1 MRGNGDF
8 CYTGGAMIDPRP
20 LIVEVCHLLAARTFT
35 TATGGNVS
43 VRLPDDTC
51 WVTPSRLHKAR
62 VKVDDLVRVT
72 LDGEQ
77 VEGTRGMSSE
87 TPMHL
92 AMYRA
97 LPAAGAIIHA
107 HPPVSTGFAQACTPI
122 DTRSS
127 SEATAILG
135 AEVPL
140 IPYDRPSTN
149 ELAELVGRSMRPDC
163 PAYLM
168 AQHGVLTWGA
178 DLWDAYDILDTLEI
192 FSMSLLAARLL
203 GGAVPLPAEE
213 LAWLRKKM
221 GA

>member
-1 MRGNGDF
+1 ML
-8 CYTGGAMIDPRP
+8 DPRP

-43 VRLPDDTC
+43 ARLPDDTA

-62 VKVDDLVRVT
+62 VTAEDLVRVT
-72 LDGEQ
+72 LDGTP
-77 VEGTRGMSSE
+77 VEGARSASSE

-97 LPAAGAIIHA
+97 LPEAGAIIHA
-107 HPPVSTGFAQACTPI
+107 HPPAATGFAQANRAI

-127 SEATAILG
+127 SEATVILG
-135 AEVPL
+135 PEVPL
-140 IPYDRPSTN
+140 IPYARPSTDA
-149 ELAELVGRSMRPDC
+149 LATLVGASMRPDRR
-163 PAYLM
+163 AYLM

-192 FSMSLLAARLL
+192 FTMSLLVSTLI
-203 GGAVPLPAEE
+203 GGAAPLPPEE
-213 LAWLRKKM
+213 LAWLARKV
-221 GA
+221 GG

>member
-1 MRGNGDF
+1 M
-8 CYTGGAMIDPRP
+8 TDPRP
-20 LIVEVCHLLAARTFT
+20 LIVEVCHLLAARNFT

-43 VRLPDDTC
+43 VLLPDGTA

-62 VKVDDLVRVT
+62 VTAADLVRVT

-77 VEGTRGMSSE
+77 VEGTRSASSE
-87 TPMHL
+87 TAMHL

-97 LPAAGAIIHA
+97 LPRAGAIIHA
-107 HPPVSTGFAQACTPI
+107 HPPATTGFAQACKPI

-135 AEVPL
+135 TEVPL
-140 IPYDRPSTN
+140 IPYARPSTR
-149 ELAELVGRSMRPDC
+149 ELADLVGAAMRPNC

-192 FSMSLLAARLL
+192 FTMSLVTAAII
-203 GGAVPLPAEE
+203 GGAVPLPPEE
-213 LAWLRKKM
+213 LAWLGKKF
-221 GA
+221 GQ